1 MMSLFISQAHAAAE
15 GAPGQSGLSLVFTL
29 AIFAAIFYF
38 MIYRPQAKR
47 TKEHKNLMDNIGK
60 GDEVLTQ
67 GGLIGRVVKISAEND
82 YVQIELNENNVI
94 VIKKSFISAILPKGT
109 LKSI

>member
-1 MMSLFISQAHAAAE
+1 MQLQAR
-15 GAPGQSGLSLVFTL
+15 QSKVALSLLFMTL
-29 AIFAAIFYF
+29 IFGAIFYF

-47 TKEHKNLMDNIGK
+47 NKEHKNLMESISK

-67 GGLIGRVVKISAEND
+67 GGLIGRVVKISAESD

>member
-1 MMSLFISQAHAAAE
+1 MSLFISQAHAAAE
-15 GAPGQSGLSLVFTL
+15 GTPEGGGLQL
-29 AIFAAIFYF
+29 IFMLLIFGAIFYF

-47 TKEHKNLMDNIGK
+47 NKEHKSLMESISK

>member
-1 MMSLFISQAHAAAE
+1 MSLFISQAHAAG
-15 GAPGQSGLSLVFTL
+15 GAPEQGGLSMIFMMVV
-29 AIFAAIFYF
+29 FAAIFYF

-47 TKEHKNLMDNIGK
+47 TKEQKNLMGNISK
-60 GDEVLTQ
+60 GDEILTQ

-82 YVQIELNENNVI
+82 YVQVELNENNVI

>member
-1 MMSLFISQAHAAAE
+1 MSLFISEAHAAGE
-15 GAPGQSGLSLVFTL
+15 GQATDSMSFILMMVVF
-29 AIFAAIFYF
+29 AGIFYF

-47 TKEHKNLMDNIGK
+47 TKAHKSLMESIGK

-67 GGLIGRVVKISAEND
+67 GGLIGRVVKVNTEND
-82 YVQIELNENNVI
+82 YLQIELNENNI
-94 VIKKSFISAILPKGT
+94 ISIKKDYVTAVLPKGT

>member
-1 MMSLFISQAHAAAE
+1 MSLFISQAHAAAA
-15 GAPGQSGLSLVFTL
+15 APEQGGLSLLFMTLVFG
-29 AIFAAIFYF
+29 AIFYF

-47 TKEHKNLMDNIGK
+47 NKEHKSLIESISK

-67 GGLIGRVVKISAEND
+67 GGLIGRVVKVSADND

-94 VIKKSFISAILPKGT
+94 ALKKSFISAILPKGT

>member
-1 MMSLFISQAHAAAE
+1 MSLFISQAHAAE
-15 GAPGQSGLSLVFTL
+15 GAPAQGGLSLLFTM

-47 TKEHKNLMDNIGK
+47 TKEQKNLMDSLSK

-82 YVQIELNENNVI
+82 YVQLELNENNVI
-94 VIKKSFISAILPKGT
+94 AMKKSFISAILPKGT

>member
-1 MMSLFISQAHAAAE
+1 MSLFISQAHAAAE
-15 GAPGQSGLSLVFTL
+15 GAPEQGGFQMIFMLV
-29 AIFAAIFYF
+29 IFAAIFYF

-60 GDEVLTQ
+60 GDEILTS
-67 GGLIGRVVKISAEND
+67 GGLIGRVVKISDEND

-94 VIKKSFISAILPKGT
+94 VIKKNFITAVLPKGT

>member
-1 MMSLFISQAHAAAE
+1 MSLFSQAHAAGEAAPQE
-15 GAPGQSGLSLVFTL
+15 GFSFIFMMV
-29 AIFAAIFYF
+29 IFAAIFYF

-47 TKEHKNLMDNIGK
+47 TKEHKNLMSGLSK

-67 GGLIGRVVKISAEND
+67 GGLIGRVVKITEEND
-82 YVQIELNENNVI
+82 YVQIELNANNVI
-94 VIKKSFISAILPKGT
+94 VIKKSFISAVLPKGT

>member
-1 MMSLFISQAHAAAE
+1 MSLLISQAHAAGEA
-15 GAPGQSGLSLVFTL
+15 APQELLSMVPMLIV
-29 AIFAAIFYF
+29 FAAIFYF

-47 TKEHKNLMDNIGK
+47 TKEHKNLMGGLGK

-67 GGLIGRVVKISAEND
+67 GGLIGRVVKINDENE
-82 YVQIELNENNVI
+82 YIQIELNANNVI
-94 VIKKSFISAILPKGT
+94 VIKKNYITAVLPKGT

>member
-1 MMSLFISQAHAAAE
+1 MSLFISQAHAAGE
-15 GAPGQSGLSLVFTL
+15 APADGGGMQLIFMMV
-29 AIFAAIFYF
+29 IFAAIFYF

-47 TKEHKNLMDNIGK
+47 TKAHKNLMENISK

-67 GGLIGRVVKISAEND
+67 GGLIGRVVKVNAEND
-82 YVQIELNENNVI
+82 YLQIELNENNVI
-94 VIKKSFISAILPKGT
+94 ALKKDYITAVLPKGT

>member
-1 MMSLFISQAHAAAE
+1 MSLFISQAHAAAE
-15 GAPGQSGLSLVFTL
+15 GAPEQGGFSFIFMMV
-29 AIFAAIFYF
+29 IFAAIFYF

-47 TKEHKNLMDNIGK
+47 TKEHKNLMENISK
-60 GDEVLTQ
+60 GDEILTQ

-82 YVQIELNENNVI
+82 YVQVELNDNNII
-94 VIKKSFISAILPKGT
+94 VIKKNFISAVLPKGT

>member
-1 MMSLFISQAHAAAE
+1 MSLFISQAHAAGEA
-15 GAPGQSGLSLVFTL
+15 APQGGGLQMIFMLLVFG
-29 AIFAAIFYF
+29 AIFYF

-47 TKEHKNLMDNIGK
+47 NKEHKNLMDSLSK

-67 GGLIGRVVKISAEND
+67 GGLIGRVVKVSAEND
-82 YVQIELNENNVI
+82 YVQLELNENNVI
-94 VIKKSFISAILPKGT
+94 VIKKSFISATLPKGT

>member
-1 MMSLFISQAHAAAE
+1 MSLFISQAHAAQ
-15 GAPGQSGLSLVFTL
+15 GAPDGGGLQMIFMLV
-29 AIFAAIFYF
+29 IFAAIFYF

-47 TKEHKNLMDNIGK
+47 NKEQKNLLDSLSK

-82 YVQIELNENNVI
+82 YVQLELNENNVI

>member
-1 MMSLFISQAHAAAE
+1 MSLFISQAHAAGEA
-15 GAPGQSGLSLVFTL
+15 GAQDGGLSL
-29 AIFAAIFYF
+29 IFMMVIFGAIFYF

-47 TKEHKNLMDNIGK
+47 NKEQKNLMDSLSK

-67 GGLIGRVVKISAEND
+67 GGLIGRVVKISADND
-82 YVQIELNENNVI
+82 YVQLELNESNVI

>member
-1 MMSLFISQAHAAAE
+1 MSLFISQAHAAGEAQPE
-15 GAPGQSGLSLVFTL
+15 SGTSFILMMVV
-29 AIFAAIFYF
+29 FAAIFYF

-47 TKEHKNLMDNIGK
+47 TKAHKNLMESIAK

-67 GGLIGRVVKISAEND
+67 GGLIGRVVKISAESD
-82 YVQIELNENNVI
+82 YLQIELNENNTI
-94 VIKKSFISAILPKGT
+94 AIKRDYVTAVLPKGT

>member
-1 MMSLFISQAHAAAE
+1 MSLFISQAHAAGE
-15 GAPGQSGLSLVFTL
+15 APADGGMSFIFMMVV
-29 AIFAAIFYF
+29 FAAIFYF

-47 TKEHKNLMDNIGK
+47 TKEQRNLMESIAK

-67 GGLIGRVVKISAEND
+67 GGLIGRVVKVSADND
-82 YVQIELNENNVI
+82 YLQVEFNENNVI
-94 VIKKSFISAILPKGT
+94 ALKKAYITAVLPKGT

>member
-1 MMSLFISQAHAAAE
+1 MSLFISQANAAAE
-15 GAPGQSGLSLVFTL
+15 EATAPGSSMIFMLV
-29 AIFAAIFYF
+29 IFAGIFYF

-47 TKEHKNLMDNIGK
+47 TKDHKNLMESISK

-67 GGLIGRVVKISAEND
+67 GGLIGRVTKVNAEND
-82 YVQIELNENNVI
+82 FVQIELNENNVI
-94 VIKKSFISAILPKGT
+94 SIKKNFISAVLPKGT

>member
-1 MMSLFISQAHAAAE
+1 MSLFISQAQAAAE
-15 GAPGQSGLSLVFTL
+15 GAPEQGGMSLIFMMVV
-29 AIFAAIFYF
+29 FAAIFYF

-47 TKEHKNLMDNIGK
+47 TKEHKNLMESISK

-67 GGLIGRVVKISAEND
+67 GGLIGRVVKISAESD
-82 YVQIELNENNVI
+82 YVQIELNENNII
-94 VIKKSFISAILPKGT
+94 VIKKSFISAVLPKGT

>member
-1 MMSLFISQAHAAAE
+1 MSFFISQAHAAAE
-15 GAPGQSGLSLVFTL
+15 GAPEQGGPQMIFMLV
-29 AIFAAIFYF
+29 IFAAIFYF

-47 TKEHKNLMDNIGK
+47 TKEMKNLMASLSK

-67 GGLIGRVVKISAEND
+67 GGLIGRIVKISAEND
-82 YVQIELNENNVI
+82 YVQIELNENNTI
-94 VIKKSFISAILPKGT
+94 VIKKTFISAVLPKGT

>member
-1 MMSLFISQAHAAAE
+1 MSLFISQAHAAAE
-15 GAPGQSGLSLVFTL
+15 GQPEGSMSFILMMVV
-29 AIFAAIFYF
+29 FAAIFYF

-47 TKEHKNLMDNIGK
+47 TKAHKSLMESIAK

-67 GGLIGRVVKISAEND
+67 GGLIGRVVKVNAEND
-82 YVQIELNENNVI
+82 YLQIELNENNI
-94 VIKKSFISAILPKGT
+94 ISIKRDYVTAVLPKGT

>member
-1 MMSLFISQAHAAAE
+1 MSLFISQAHAAAE
-15 GAPGQSGLSLVFTL
+15 GAPEQGGFQMIFMVVV
-29 AIFAAIFYF
+29 FAAIFYF

-47 TKEHKNLMDNIGK
+47 TKEHKNLMENIGK
-60 GDEVLTQ
+60 GDEILTQ

-82 YVQIELNENNVI
+82 YVQVELNENNTI
-94 VIKKSFISAILPKGT
+94 VIKKNFITAVLPKGT